1 MSDWNAQLTQ
11 YQGWIE
17 DYLTERCFVYD
28 SEPQQKLFEAMRYS
42 LLAGGKRL
50 RPVLVFEFCRLCGG
64 VWQEAAPFAAAVEMV
79 HTYSLIHDD
88 LPCMDNDDY
97 RRGRLTSHKV
107 FGEATAVLA
116 GDGLLTAAFS
126 RLVQAPYSAETRL
139 QAVEVLSGCAG
150 ELGMVGGQM
159 LDMESEQRACTE
171 R

>member
-116 GDGLLTAAFS
+116 GDGLLTAAFF
-126 RLVQAPYSAETRL
+126 QAGSGSVFCGN
-139 QAVEVLSGCAG
+139 QAAG
-150 ELGMVGGQM
+150 GGGS
-159 LDMESEQRACTE
+159 LWLCR
-171 R
+171 